1 MNEITWLQGAPGLGA
16 RITNR
21 LLRATR
27 AKTPLDVA
35 TPDVLITARAK
46 LDRIDAFGAALRRK
60 ASLPFVAQQATLA
73 GVPVRELT
81 VRQPLSPPDDGVL
94 LFLHGGGFFFRSIHG
109 HMLLAARIAQQ
120 AGIGR
125 VVMPLYSLAPERHF
139 PVAVEECHRVYVELL
154 DSGVPADRI
163 VVAADSA
170 GAALAM
176 GMLLRARDAGAALP
190 RGLALLSPLID
201 LSYSGASIAANIERD
216 PMFGGAAMPHPSYYL
231 GQVDPRDPECSPLFA
246 DLTGLP
252 PLYVQVGS
260 TERLLDDSIRLAD
273 AARSHGVSVA
283 VEVWRDMP
291 HVFQVFDFKEAARAR
306 QQIARFFRQA

>member
-1 MNEITWLQGAPGLGA
+1 MNDITWLQGTPGFGA

-27 AKTPLDVA
+27 AKTPLDVSV
-35 TPDVLITARAK
+35 PEVLIAARAK

-60 ASLPFVAQQATLA
+60 ASLPFVARQSALA
-73 GVPVRELT
+73 GVPLQELS
-81 VRQPLSPPDDGVL
+81 VRQPLPPQDDGVL
-94 LFLHGGGFFFRSIHG
+94 LFIHGGGFFFRSIRG

-125 VVMPLYSLAPERHF
+125 AVLPLYSLAPEQRF
-139 PVAVEECHRVYVELL
+139 PVALEECHRVYTELL
-154 DSGVPADRI
+154 GSGVPASRI

-176 GMLLRARDAGAALP
+176 GTLLRARDVGTAMP

-201 LSYSGASIAANIERD
+201 LSYSGASIAANAGRD
-216 PMFGGAAMPHPSYYL
+216 PMFGGVAMPHPAYYL
-231 GQVDPRDPECSPLFA
+231 GQIDARNPEASPLFA

-252 PLYVQVGS
+252 PLCVQVGS

-291 HVFQVFDFKEAARAR
+291 HVFQVFDFKEAAQAR
-306 QQIARFFRQA
+306 LHVARFFRQV